1 MKQNNIDIYK
11 LINKNV
17 LITGAGK
24 GIGRA
29 LVDSLISKNI
39 FIYALTRSKKDLND
53 LKDKKNI
60 KIFYGDVSNINLIK
74 KFLNLQKKKK
84 YINAVVNNAGIRQR
98 KKFVNIKSKDLQE
111 ILKINFI
118 SIFEIMK
125 IFQYFQLNII

>member
-1 MKQNNIDIYK
+1 MKQNNIDTHK
-11 LINKNV
+11 LINKNI

-60 KIFYGDVSNINLIK
+60 LM
-74 KFLNLQKKKK
+74 L
-84 YINAVVNNAGIRQR
+84 
-98 KKFVNIKSKDLQE
+98 
-111 ILKINFI
+111 
-118 SIFEIMK
+118 
-125 IFQYFQLNII
+125 

>member
-84 YINAVVNNAGIRQR
+84 IY
-98 KKFVNIKSKDLQE
+98 
-111 ILKINFI
+111 
-118 SIFEIMK
+118 
-125 IFQYFQLNII
+125 